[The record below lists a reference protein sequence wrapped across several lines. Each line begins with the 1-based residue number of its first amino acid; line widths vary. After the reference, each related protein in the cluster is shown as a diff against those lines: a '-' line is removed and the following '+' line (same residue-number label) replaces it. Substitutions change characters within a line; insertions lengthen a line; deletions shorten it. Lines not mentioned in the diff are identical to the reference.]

1 MVLEKPESIPRQCV
15 VTAGISG
22 KGWEGGAGRGREQS
36 LTDAPLIAQRPV
48 G

>member
-15 VTAGISG
+15 VTAGIGG
-22 KGWEGGAGRGREQS
+22 KGWEEGAGRGREQS
-36 LTDAPLIAQRPV
+36 LTDAPLIAQCPV